1 VTEKAGRENEFREM
15 VPRLMRTTRA
25 EDEGCVAYVFYR
37 RPDNP
42 SEAVL
47 YEQWRDAEALNAH
60 IARLQRVFGPPDEQ
74 ETYPPAAPPPTAAQR
89 RSSACSRRPMSSV
102 TIGRVIW
109 TTPSDCC
116 PYSDPVPDGR

>member
-1 VTEKAGRENEFREM
+1 VREKAGRENEFREM

-74 ETYPPAAPPPTAAQR
+74 ETYPPPHHR
-89 RSSACSRRPMSSV
+89 RRLPKGDPRPVREDRCRPLRSV
-102 TIGRVIW
+102 A
-109 TTPSDCC
+109 
-116 PYSDPVPDGR
+116 